1 VRSDAT
7 TSRREVLRTG
17 ALATIVVSLAP
28 VAASCTDPPPPPAPD
43 PLAELAAR
51 ARTDAAAARTIASA
65 VPDLASGATQV
76 ATARGAHALSLQ
88 REVDRERPPRTSTAS
103 APSASTGPG
112 PADPADP
119 GTARTTLLDALIAA
133 ERQAA
138 ELVTVVPRY
147 RAGLLGSVAASCASL
162 REVIG

>member
-1 VRSDAT
+1 VRGDAT
-7 TSRREVLRTG
+7 TSRRGALRTG
-17 ALATIVVSLAP
+17 ALATIAISLAP
-28 VAASCTDPPPPPAPD
+28 AAASCTDPPPPPPPD

-51 ARTDAAAARTIASA
+51 ARTDAAAARSIASA
-65 VPDLASGATQV
+65 VPDLAPRATQV
-76 ATARGAHALSLQ
+76 ATARGEHALALQ
-88 REVDRERPPRTSTAS
+88 REVDRERPPRTSTSS
-103 APSASTGPG
+103 APSTSAAPG

-119 GTARTTLLDALIAA
+119 GTARTTLLDALVAA